1 MAALASIPGCFQEI
15 DGSIGLVSTT
25 EISLL
30 IAIRLLEEAYE
41 WGVGVMFVV
50 QQGIIFFQ
58 LVNNI
63 AFMLVELK
71 KLEIILGSYEWI

>member
-41 WGVGVMFVV
+41 WGVGVMFV
-50 QQGIIFFQ
+50 
-58 LVNNI
+58 
-63 AFMLVELK
+63 LVELK
-71 KLEIILGSYEWI
+71 KLEIILGSY